1 MTQRVSNPDMKRSE
15 SAHRTGPETI
25 PVTAVA
31 PSTVMG
37 TSDLPPKAVVTWLER
52 TGVELLRLGWWLAV
66 AVAAVVAGVVS
77 AGLLALAGQVF
88 TPVPPSGESTL
99 AGAPMQAALLWVS
112 GLMSAAVA
120 AWGMGAWLSAVAALQ
135 VSRER
140 EDALSWVDD
149 MTGVH
154 NRRTFMEASEA
165 EWSRARRYGTDA
177 ALLLVD
183 ADHFMQLNDRH
194 GHLCGDELLRLIACA
209 VQGSLRQA
217 DLLGRF
223 GGAQFAV
230 FLPHTELLGALDVA
244 ERVRN
249 QVQAIQ
255 LGWLGHT
262 VSTTVSVGVAP
273 LRPELPTL
281 DWMVHEAETALM
293 AAKADGRNR
302 VRALAFEEGQFDENQ
317 RSQAG

>member
-1 MTQRVSNPDMKRSE
+1 
-15 SAHRTGPETI
+15 
-25 PVTAVA
+25 
-31 PSTVMG
+31 
-37 TSDLPPKAVVTWLER
+37 
-52 TGVELLRLGWWLAV
+52 
-66 AVAAVVAGVVS
+66 
-77 AGLLALAGQVF
+77 
-88 TPVPPSGESTL
+88 
-99 AGAPMQAALLWVS
+99 
-112 GLMSAAVA
+112 
-120 AWGMGAWLSAVAALQ
+120 MGAWLSAVSALQ

-154 NRRTFMEASEA
+154 NRRTFMEAAEA

-183 ADHFMQLNDRH
+183 ADYFMQLNDRH
-194 GHLCGDELLRLIACA
+194 GHLCGDELLRLIAGA

-249 QVQAIQ
+249 QVQSIQ
-255 LGWLGHT
+255 LGWLGHV

-317 RSQAG
+317 RSQAR